1 MSVRRWVDAFAALS
15 IGLGAAGAAQAGP
28 TFDKVKQAGQ
38 ISCGVPTGIAGFA
51 APDSQGHW
59 AGFDVDVCR
68 ALSAAIFGNADKVK
82 YVPLTAQQRFT
93 ALQSGE
99 VDLLSNNTTDT
110 LQRDTELGLNFA
122 PVVFYDGQGFLVP
135 KKLGVNIA
143 KELNGATICVQPG
156 TTTELNLADYFR
168 ANKMEFK
175 PVVIEK
181 RDEALSAFFS
191 GRCDVF
197 TGDSSALNAD
207 RLSQAPNPDDYIIL
221 PERISK
227 EPLAPVVRHGDD
239 QWDDIVRWAVYALIE
254 AEEKGITQK
263 NVDDKLKSDD
273 PNVKR
278 MLGVTP
284 GMGKALGLDE
294 KWAYNEIKLVGNYG
308 EIFDRTLGKD
318 TELKFERGLN
328 NLWTQ
333 GGLMYADADPL
344 IEIGA
349 AEVSERWR
357 RTSSGDRRVPPR
369 GATPRSATSSTRCCS
384 SRSSLRSERFLF
396 TTR

>member
-1 MSVRRWVDAFAALS
+1 MIKKLWVLTLVAAVTALGSVAH
-15 IGLGAAGAAQAGP
+15 AGV
-28 TFDKVKQAGQ
+28 TLDKVKQTGQ

-51 APDSQGHW
+51 APDSQGRW

-68 ALSAAIFGNADKVK
+68 ALSAAIFGTADKVK

-135 KKLGVNIA
+135 KKLGVKSA
-143 KELNGATICVQPG
+143 KDLNGATICVQPG

-168 ANKMEFK
+168 ANKMDFK

-181 RDEALSAFFS
+181 LDEVENAFYS

-197 TGDSSALNAD
+197 TGDSSALNAN
-207 RLSQAPNPDDYIIL
+207 RLSRAPNPDDYIIL

-239 QWDDIVRWAVYALIE
+239 QWDDIVRWVVYAMID
-254 AEEKGITQK
+254 AEEKGITSK
-263 NVDDKLKSDD
+263 NVDEKTKSDD
-273 PNVKR
+273 PNIKR

-328 NLWTQ
+328 NLWTN
-333 GGLMYADADPL
+333 GGLLYAMP
-344 IEIGA
+344 I
-349 AEVSERWR
+349 R
-357 RTSSGDRRVPPR
+357 
-369 GATPRSATSSTRCCS
+369 
-384 SRSSLRSERFLF
+384 
-396 TTR
+396 

>member
-1 MSVRRWVDAFAALS
+1 MRIRGLALRV
-15 IGLGAAGAAQAGP
+15 GAAMCTVCFGAAAQAGP
-28 TFDKVKQAGQ
+28 TLDKVKSAGI

-51 APDSQGHW
+51 SPDSQGHW
-59 AGFDVDVCR
+59 AGFDVDICK
-68 ALSAAIFGNADKVK
+68 ALSAAIFGAVDKVR

-99 VDLLSNNTTDT
+99 VDILSNNTTDT
-110 LQRDTELGLNFA
+110 LQRNTELGLNFA
-122 PVVFYDGQGFLVP
+122 PVVFYDGQAFMVA
-135 KKLGVNIA
+135 KKLGVKSA

-168 ANKMEFK
+168 ANKIEFK

-197 TGDSSALNAD
+197 TGDSAALNAD
-207 RLSQAPNPDDYIIL
+207 RLSQAPTPDDYVIL

-227 EPLAPVVRHGDD
+227 EPLAPAIRQGDG
-239 QWDDIVRWAVYALIE
+239 QWDDIVRWVVYALIE
-254 AEEKGITQK
+254 AEERGITTK
-263 NVDDKLKSDD
+263 NVDDMAKSDD

-308 EIFDRTLGKD
+308 EIFDRSLGKD
-318 TELKFERGLN
+318 TELKFDRGLN
-328 NLWTQ
+328 NLWKK
-333 GGLMYADADPL
+333 GGLLYAMP
-344 IEIGA
+344 I
-349 AEVSERWR
+349 R
-357 RTSSGDRRVPPR
+357 
-369 GATPRSATSSTRCCS
+369 
-384 SRSSLRSERFLF
+384 
-396 TTR
+396 

>member
-1 MSVRRWVDAFAALS
+1 MIKKLWVLTLVGAMTAL
-15 IGLGAAGAAQAGP
+15 GGAARAGV
-28 TFDKVKQAGQ
+28 TLDKVKAAGQ
-38 ISCGVPTGIAGFA
+38 ISCGVPTGVAGFG
-51 APDSQGHW
+51 APDSQGRW
-59 AGFDVDVCR
+59 AGFDVDICR
-68 ALSAAIFGNADKVK
+68 ALSAAIFGVADKVK

-135 KKLGVNIA
+135 KKLGVKSA

-181 RDEALSAFFS
+181 RDEVLSAFFS
-191 GRCDVF
+191 GRCDVY
-197 TGDSSALNAD
+197 TNDSSALNAD
-207 RLSQAPNPDDYIIL
+207 RLSQAPNPDDYVIL

-239 QWDDIVRWAVYALIE
+239 QWDDIVRWVVYALIE
-254 AEEKGITQK
+254 AEEKGITSK
-263 NVDDKLKSDD
+263 NVDEKLKSDE
-273 PNVKR
+273 PYIKR

-294 KWAYNEIKLVGNYG
+294 KWVYNIVKLVGNYG
-308 EIFDRTLGKD
+308 ESFERNVGADSP
-318 TELKFERGLN
+318 LKIDRGLN
-328 NLWTQ
+328 KLWTQ
-333 GGLMYADADPL
+333 GGLQYA
-344 IEIGA
+344 
-349 AEVSERWR
+349 
-357 RTSSGDRRVPPR
+357 PPIR
-369 GATPRSATSSTRCCS
+369 
-384 SRSSLRSERFLF
+384 
-396 TTR
+396 

>member
-1 MSVRRWVDAFAALS
+1 MTIMRWLSAFAAAGVTL
-15 IGLGAAGAAQAGP
+15 GLGGAAQAGV
-28 TFDKVKQAGQ
+28 TLDKVKQSGQ
-38 ISCGVPTGIAGFA
+38 ISCGVQTGQAGFA
-51 APDSQGHW
+51 TPDSQGRW
-59 AGFDVDVCR
+59 AGFNVDICKS
-68 ALSAAIFGNADKVK
+68 LSAAIFGAVDKVK

-110 LQRDTELGLNFA
+110 LQRDTQLGLNFA
-122 PVVFYDGQGFLVP
+122 PVVFYDGQGFMVS
-135 KKLGVNIA
+135 KKLGVKSA
-143 KELNGATICVQPG
+143 KDLNGATICVGPG

-181 RDEALSAFFS
+181 VDELRAAFFS

-197 TGDSSALNAD
+197 TGDASALNAT
-207 RLSQAPNPDDYIIL
+207 RIAQAPNPDDYVIL

-239 QWDDIVRWAVYALIE
+239 EWNDIVRWVVYALIE
-254 AEEKGITQK
+254 AEEKGITSK
-263 NVDDKLKSDD
+263 NVDDMLKSDD
-273 PNVKR
+273 PNIKR

-308 EIFDRTLGKD
+308 EIFDRNLGKD

-328 NLWTQ
+328 DLWTH
-333 GGLMYADADPL
+333 GGLMYAMP
-344 IEIGA
+344 I
-349 AEVSERWR
+349 R
-357 RTSSGDRRVPPR
+357 
-369 GATPRSATSSTRCCS
+369 
-384 SRSSLRSERFLF
+384 
-396 TTR
+396 